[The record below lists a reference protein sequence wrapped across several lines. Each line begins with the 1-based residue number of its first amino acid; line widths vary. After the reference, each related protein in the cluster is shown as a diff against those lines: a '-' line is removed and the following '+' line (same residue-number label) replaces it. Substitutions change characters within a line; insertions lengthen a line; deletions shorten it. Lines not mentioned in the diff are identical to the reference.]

1 MEDNLLLIQQI
12 NPMKEGEELKGFNDV
27 VIQAAQQHIDSIN
40 TVFTLGVSWLKEETD
55 FALRFIQGILF
66 LSRFSYYVIFFLS
79 ILVWGLLPVV
89 LKTCDQAYI
98 LPNMLLLTYLINNVE
113 DTGCESVWKS
123 LKWL

>member
-1 MEDNLLLIQQI
+1 MIDILNLRNGMEDNLLLIQQI

-79 ILVWGLLPVV
+79 ILV
-89 LKTCDQAYI
+89 
-98 LPNMLLLTYLINNVE
+98 
-113 DTGCESVWKS
+113 
-123 LKWL
+123 

>member
-1 MEDNLLLIQQI
+1 MIDILNLRNGMEDNLLLIQQI

-66 LSRFSYYVIFFLS
+66 LSRFSYYVIFF
-79 ILVWGLLPVV
+79 
-89 LKTCDQAYI
+89 
-98 LPNMLLLTYLINNVE
+98 INSRLRAI
-113 DTGCESVWKS
+113 TGCTEN
-123 LKWL
+123 L

>member
-1 MEDNLLLIQQI
+1 MIDILNLRNGMEDNLLLIQQI

-66 LSRFSYYVIFFLS
+66 LSRFSYYVIFFYQFSFEGYYRL
-79 ILVWGLLPVV
+79 
-89 LKTCDQAYI
+89 Y
-98 LPNMLLLTYLINNVE
+98 
-113 DTGCESVWKS
+113 
-123 LKWL
+123 